1 MSDRKID
8 LSKLSDFELSMLII
22 KRNVRQ
28 YEVEQIDEFLNKI
41 GEAKGFSDAG
51 KQTSASAEA
60 KGEPAAVQEITFTT
74 LKFEPQ
80 KGTQL
85 GDYEIAFKNGNI
97 DDKFRY
103 AYNILRKSN
112 ATIKSRYRGQ
122 GYQYS
127 YWLYGADKIY
137 RQNLKPKLQS

>member
-1 MSDRKID
+1 MSERKID
-8 LSKLSDFELSMLII
+8 LSKLSDFDVSMLII

-28 YEVEQIDEFLNKI
+28 YEVEQIDEFLNKV

-60 KGEPAAVQEITFTT
+60 KGEPVAVQEITFTT

-85 GDYEIAFKNGNI
+85 GDYEIAFKGSNI
-97 DDKFRY
+97 DDKFRC
-103 AYNILRKSN
+103 AFNILRNSN
-112 ATIKSRYRGQ
+112 ATIKSRYHGQ
-122 GYQYS
+122 GYLHS
-127 YWLYGADKIY
+127 YWLYGEDKIY
-137 RQNLKPKLQS
+137 RQKLKPQN